1 MQDSSFSLAAR
12 SAHAGGTAWS
22 PDLSKSENGSSRSNP
37 VVETYSKLADVYDDP
52 ANLDSCWGHI
62 AGHSLSL
69 ISVRDTHRTVVD
81 VGCGTGRELMKLA
94 STHPHVQFVGVEP
107 ADRMRNLAAHRA
119 AEHSNVRILEGRFES
134 LPLETD
140 SVDYLYSILAF
151 HWTTDLQKSV
161 DELARVLHP
170 SGEMD
175 LTFIG
180 RHNGREFIRKTTPVF
195 LRYMKL
201 GKMVEAAAL
210 RKQLPVDEAT
220 ALFQRA
226 FGSAG
231 LTVSESYH
239 TYHDTLEGHW
249 AWWVRI
255 EGQFIN
261 IPPDKRG
268 ECDEAVRE
276 AIATLQTPEGIPY
289 TVHLLHVRLRRS

>member
-1 MQDSSFSLAAR
+1 MQDSSLLISNP
-12 SAHAGGTAWS
+12 SA
-22 PDLSKSENGSSRSNP
+22 NP
-37 VVETYSKLADVYDDP
+37 VVEAYSKLADVYDDP
-52 ANLDSCWGHI
+52 ANLDSCWGHV

-94 STHPHVQFVGVEP
+94 STHPRAQFTGVEP
-107 ADRMRNLAAHRA
+107 AARMRNLAAHRA
-119 AEHSNVRILEGRFES
+119 AGRPNVRILEGRFES

-170 SGEMD
+170 AGEMD

-201 GKMVEAAAL
+201 ATMVEAVSL

-220 ALFQRA
+220 ALFERA

-239 TYHDTLEGHW
+239 TFHDTLEGHM

-255 EGQFIN
+255 EGQFVN
-261 IPPDKRG
+261 IPPDKRA
-268 ECDEAVRE
+268 ECDEAVRD
-276 AIATLQTPEGIPY
+276 AIATLQTPAGIPY
-289 TVHLLHVRLRRS
+289 TVHLLHVRLRQS

>member
-1 MQDSSFSLAAR
+1 MPHSSI
-12 SAHAGGTAWS
+12 SA
-22 PDLSKSENGSSRSNP
+22 PVNP
-37 VVETYSKLADVYDDP
+37 VVEAYSKLADVYDDP
-52 ANLDSCWGHI
+52 ANLDSCWGHV

-94 STHPHVQFVGVEP
+94 AAHPRAQFTGVEP
-107 ADRMRNLAAHRA
+107 AARMRNLAAHRA
-119 AEHSNVRILEGRFES
+119 LAHPNVRVLEGRFES

-151 HWTTDLQKSV
+151 HWTTDLQRSV

-170 SGEMD
+170 AGEMD

-195 LRYMKL
+195 LKYMTL
-201 GKMVEAAAL
+201 ANMVGAVSL

-226 FGSAG
+226 FGSDG

-239 TYHDTLEGHW
+239 TFHDTLDGHM

-255 EGQFIN
+255 EGQFVN
-261 IPPDKRG
+261 IPPDKRA
-268 ECDEAVRE
+268 ECNEAVRD
-276 AIATLQTPEGIPY
+276 AIATLQTPAGIPY
-289 TVHLLHVRLRRS
+289 TVHLLHVRLRRE

>member
-1 MQDSSFSLAAR
+1 MRDSSTLTSN
-12 SAHAGGTAWS
+12 
-22 PDLSKSENGSSRSNP
+22 PPVNP

-52 ANLDSCWGHI
+52 ANLDSCWGHV

-94 STHPHVQFVGVEP
+94 SSHPRVQFVGVEP
-107 ADRMRNLAAHRA
+107 AANMRNLAAHRA
-119 AEHSNVRILEGRFES
+119 VGNPNVRILEGRFES
-134 LPLETD
+134 LPLETH

-161 DELARVLHP
+161 DELARVLR
-170 SGEMD
+170 STGEMD

-195 LRYMKL
+195 LKYMTL
-201 GKMVEAAAL
+201 ANMVGAVSL
-210 RKQLPVDEAT
+210 RKQLPLDEAT
-220 ALFQRA
+220 VLFQRA

-239 TYHDTLEGHW
+239 TYEDTLEGHM

-255 EGQFIN
+255 EGQFVN
-261 IPPDKRG
+261 IPPDKRA
-268 ECDEAVRE
+268 ECDEAVRT
-276 AIATLQTPEGIPY
+276 AIATLQTPAGIPY
-289 TVHLLHVRLRRS
+289 TVHLLHVRLRRG